1 MSRIHRKFAEMY
13 VEETMKFFLNSIE
26 ATKLHIIRMFIIKDI
41 TEAEKDACF
50 EILEELERI

>member
-1 MSRIHRKFAEMY
+1 MSRIHRTFAEMY

-26 ATKLHIIRMFIIKDI
+26 ATKMHIIRMFYLKDI